1 MKKIAALLSLTLA
14 VVLAACVL
22 CACSGSSTAASS
34 SSATSSRSASS
45 SSKAAAADSGSTLH
59 ATVKVKGYEPF
70 VIDLYPEYAP
80 KSVENFCNLA
90 RSGYYDGLKF
100 YRIQDGF
107 CMQGGTKGD
116 NAAGNDPALTPV
128 PGEFKG
134 NNVDN
139 PLADDFKRG
148 TVAMARTSAPNSA
161 TSAFFITLSSSNS
174 VSMSLNGQYAAF
186 GMVDEAG
193 MKIVNS
199 IVRSYLKYA
208 TGDMGAIEN
217 PDDMPVI
224 EYITIED

>member
-1 MKKIAALLSLTLA
+1 MKKTTILLILTFAAAL
-14 VVLAACVL
+14 VACML
-22 CACSGSSTAASS
+22 CACSGSSASS
-34 SSATSSRSASS
+34 SSSSVASSVSS
-45 SSKAAAADSGSTLH
+45 SSKSTDKNPATTLH
-59 ATVKVKGYEPF
+59 ATVKVEGYEPF

-80 KSVENFCNLA
+80 KTVENFCNLA
-90 RSGYYDGLKF
+90 KSGYYDGLKF

-148 TVAMARTSAPNSA
+148 TVAMARTNAPNSA
-161 TSAFFITLSSSNS
+161 TSAFFITLSSGND

-186 GMVDEAG
+186 GLVDESG
-193 MKIVNS
+193 MRIVNS
-199 IVRSYLKYA
+199 IVRSHLKYA

-224 EYITIED
+224 EYITIEG

>member
-1 MKKIAALLSLTLA
+1 MKKTAALFALTFT
-14 VVLAACVL
+14 VVLAVCML
-22 CACSGSSTAASS
+22 CACSGPST
-34 SSATSSRSASS
+34 SASS
-45 SSKAAAADSGSTLH
+45 SSTARSTSASSKAADKDPGSTLH
-59 ATVKVKGYEPF
+59 ATVKVEGYEPF

-80 KSVENFCNLA
+80 KTVENFCNLA
-90 RSGYYDGLKF
+90 KSGYYDGLKF

-148 TVAMARTSAPNSA
+148 TVAMARTNAPNSA
-161 TSAFFITLSSSNS
+161 TSAFFITLSSSSS
-174 VSMSLNGQYAAF
+174 VSQSLNGQYAAF
-186 GMVDEAG
+186 GLVDESG
-193 MKIVNS
+193 MRIVNS
-199 IVRSYLKYA
+199 IVRSHLKCA

>member
-1 MKKIAALLSLTLA
+1 MKKTAALFALTFT
-14 VVLAACVL
+14 VVLAVCML
-22 CACSGSSTAASS
+22 CACSGPST
-34 SSATSSRSASS
+34 SASS
-45 SSKAAAADSGSTLH
+45 SSTARSTSASSKAADKDPGSTLH
-59 ATVKVKGYEPF
+59 ATVKVEGYEPF

-80 KSVENFCNLA
+80 KTVENFCNLA

-148 TVAMARTSAPNSA
+148 TVAMARTNAPNSA
-161 TSAFFITLSSSNS
+161 TSAFFITLSSSSS
-174 VSMSLNGQYAAF
+174 VS
-186 GMVDEAG
+186 
-193 MKIVNS
+193 
-199 IVRSYLKYA
+199 
-208 TGDMGAIEN
+208 
-217 PDDMPVI
+217 
-224 EYITIED
+224 